1 MMIDDLA
8 AKLDHRPSGIAVAA
22 ARRTVGRCTQSA

>member
-8 AKLDHRPSGIAVAA
+8 AELDHRPPGIAVAA
-22 ARRTVGRCTQSA
+22 ARRTVAGCTQSA